1 MLILKFLHILA
12 MFSAVTLIFGGVVF
26 LDLVARTRDVVTYRR
41 LYAVWERSD
50 TAALVLFVAGIVL
63 GLLTAITGGFDL
75 IASWLILAYVI
86 VVAIFVDSFLFT
98 GRWYNRIKEAAN
110 RPDPDEAAEEV
121 RRLIGT
127 PRHIAALGIS
137 TALWAGIIFVM
148 VVKPSPF

>member
-26 LDLVARTRDVVTYRR
+26 LDVVARTRDVVTYRR

-50 TAALVLFVAGIVL
+50 TAALVLFVAGIVF
-63 GLLTAITGGFDL
+63 GFLTAITGGFDL
-75 IASWLILAYVI
+75 TASWLILAYVI
-86 VVAIFVDSFLFT
+86 VVAIFVDSYLLT

-110 RPDPDEAAEEV
+110 RPDAGEAAEEV